1 MTSRNLNVEFRTK
14 SSKALNSQFPIDNYG
29 HPFTLNPTIGCFFG
43 CKYCYS
49 PIFVAKVLTQ
59 KRKQFFE
66 NVAVKLNI
74 AEYLDKELTKFAV
87 LPQHLKRV
95 QINET
100 SDYYLPQVMNSLEK
114 IHNRDIML
122 EILQV
127 FEKHWN
133 NGNKWMLHILTKSH
147 LILKHLDQL
156 KNMRNMVQ
164 VEFSIS
170 NIDEQTI
177 RSLEFYT
184 PTIKKRLKTID
195 ELAKNNIFVR
205 IMAMPYYGTRK
216 DVENIKKITF
226 NHGAIGFK
234 NKGINYYEWAQ
245 LKPLSYDDLINDKI
259 ARSSGRSDPMIEDL
273 NEKSGELMLFNGKA
287 KISALQFP
295 NVRQWDTVTK
305 LNQKLSNKNLEH
317 IDCGYSS
324 LNTVDWGY
332 IH

>member
-1 MTSRNLNVEFRTK
+1 MTTRKLNVEFREK
-14 SSKALNSQFPIDNYG
+14 SSKALNSQFPIDQYG
-29 HPFTLNPTIGCFFG
+29 HPFTLNPTIGCFFA

-66 NVAVKLNI
+66 NVFVKLNI
-74 AEYLDKELTKFAV
+74 AQYLDKELTKFKV

-100 SDYYLPQVMNSLEK
+100 SDYYLPRVMDSMKKN
-114 IHNRDIML
+114 HNRDIML

-156 KNMRNMVQ
+156 KNMRQMVQ
-164 VEFSIS
+164 IELSIS
-170 NIDEQTI
+170 NIDEKTI
-177 RSLEFYT
+177 RSLEFFT

-205 IMAMPYYGTRK
+205 VMAMPYYGTRK
-216 DVENIKKITF
+216 DVEDIKTTTF
-226 NHGAIGFK
+226 NHGAKAFK
-234 NKGINYYEWAQ
+234 NKGINYYDWDQ
-245 LKPLSYDDLINDKI
+245 LQPLNYDDLINDKI
-259 ARSSGRSDPMIEDL
+259 ERIKGRNDPMFEDL
-273 NEKSGELMLFNGKA
+273 NEKSGELMLFNGNTRTSTMK
-287 KISALQFP
+287 FP
-295 NVRQWDTVTK
+295 IKKNWATVTI
-305 LNQKLSNKNLEH
+305 LDQKLSDKNLEH

-324 LNTVDWGY
+324 LNTVDWKY